1 MKKVLAG
8 LMVVMALNSCNS
20 QNHTTVNGEKVML
33 EEGLFALF
41 QTTEGDILVQLE
53 MEKAPMTVGNFVA
66 LAEGKMPNGVKEDGT
81 PFYDGTIFHRVIP
94 DFMIQGGDPNSK
106 DLDRMNDGTGGGAGK
121 FFGIGRE
128 EDSNSWT
135 IPAEFN
141 DKDHV
146 KGTLSMARSSNPNS
160 GSSQFFICHAATPQ
174 LNNQYTVFGQVIE
187 GLDVIDQIVYSET
200 PKKQNPGYRGP
211 DGDNPFEKVE
221 MKIKLST
228 RSEAIKK

>member
-1 MKKVLAG
+1 MNKLLSILTIGVVFMSCAKEEKVAIISTKFG
-8 LMVVMALNSCNS
+8 DMVVEFYDD
-20 QNHTTVNGEKVML
+20 V
-33 EEGLFALF
+33 
-41 QTTEGDILVQLE
+41 
-53 MEKAPMTVGNFVA
+53 APMHVESFKI
-66 LAEGKMPNGVKEDGT
+66 LADEGYFDGT
-81 PFYDGTIFHRVIP
+81 TFHRVIP
-94 DFMIQGGDPNSK
+94 GFVIQGGDPNSK
-106 DLDRMNDGTGGGAGK
+106 DEDRMNDGTGGRAGK

-128 EDSNSWT
+128 EDSNSWM

-228 RSEAIKK
+228 KSEAIKK

>member
-1 MKKVLAG
+1 MNKLLSILTIGVVFMSCAKEEKVAIISTKFG
-8 LMVVMALNSCNS
+8 DMVVEFYDD
-20 QNHTTVNGEKVML
+20 V
-33 EEGLFALF
+33 
-41 QTTEGDILVQLE
+41 
-53 MEKAPMTVGNFVA
+53 APMHVESFKI
-66 LAEGKMPNGVKEDGT
+66 LADEGYFDGT
-81 PFYDGTIFHRVIP
+81 TFHRVIP
-94 DFMIQGGDPNSK
+94 GFVIQGGDPNSK
-106 DLDRMNDGTGGGAGK
+106 DEDRMNDGTGGRAGK

-128 EDSNSWT
+128 DDPNSWT

>member
-1 MKKVLAG
+1 MNKLLSILTIGVVFMSCAKEEKVAIISTKFG
-8 LMVVMALNSCNS
+8 DMVVEFYDD
-20 QNHTTVNGEKVML
+20 V
-33 EEGLFALF
+33 
-41 QTTEGDILVQLE
+41 
-53 MEKAPMTVGNFVA
+53 APMHVESFKI
-66 LAEGKMPNGVKEDGT
+66 LADEGYFDGT
-81 PFYDGTIFHRVIP
+81 TFHRVIP
-94 DFMIQGGDPNSK
+94 GFVIQGGDPNSK
-106 DLDRMNDGTGGGAGK
+106 DEDRMNDGTGGRAGK

-160 GSSQFFICHAATPQ
+160 GSSKFFICHAATPQ

-228 RSEAIKK
+228 KSEAIKK

>member
-1 MKKVLAG
+1 MNKLLSILTIGVVFMSCAKEEKVAIISTKFG
-8 LMVVMALNSCNS
+8 DMVVEFYDD
-20 QNHTTVNGEKVML
+20 V
-33 EEGLFALF
+33 
-41 QTTEGDILVQLE
+41 
-53 MEKAPMTVGNFVA
+53 APMHVESFKI
-66 LAEGKMPNGVKEDGT
+66 LADEGYFDGT
-81 PFYDGTIFHRVIP
+81 TFHRVIP
-94 DFMIQGGDPNSK
+94 GFVIQGGDPNSK
-106 DLDRMNDGTGGGAGK
+106 DEDRMNDGTGGRAGK

-128 EDSNSWT
+128 DDSNSWT

-187 GLDVIDQIVYSET
+187 GLDLIDQIVYSET

-228 RSEAIKK
+228 KSEAIKK

>member
-1 MKKVLAG
+1 MNKLLSILTIGVVFMSCAKEEKVAIISTKFG
-8 LMVVMALNSCNS
+8 DMVVEFYDD
-20 QNHTTVNGEKVML
+20 V
-33 EEGLFALF
+33 
-41 QTTEGDILVQLE
+41 
-53 MEKAPMTVGNFVA
+53 APMHVESFKI
-66 LAEGKMPNGVKEDGT
+66 LADEGYFDGT
-81 PFYDGTIFHRVIP
+81 TFHRVIP
-94 DFMIQGGDPNSK
+94 GFVIQGGDPNSK
-106 DLDRMNDGTGGGAGK
+106 DEDRMNDGTGGRAGK

-221 MKIKLST
+221 MKIKLSVK
-228 RSEAIKK
+228 SEAVKK